1 MGEVGVAHAARHRRG
16 RDDSPV
22 SPIEHVGK
30 DSADRLER
38 SGEIDIDHVVPGV
51 VIEFVKLPVPRH
63 TRIRDTNVDLAE
75 GFDASFHHQT
85 DTGGVTDIGRHR
97 QASLSGG
104 FDQGDG
110 LGQLRSCP

>member
-1 MGEVGVAHAARHRRG
+1 MGEVGVAHPARHRRG
-16 RDDSPV
+16 RDDSSV
-22 SPIEHVGK
+22 TVLEHVRQ
-30 DSADRLER
+30 DRADGLER

-63 TRIRDTNVDLAE
+63 TRIRDTNVDPAE
-75 GFDASFHHQT
+75 GFNASLDHQA

-110 LGQLRSCP
+110 LGQLRRCP